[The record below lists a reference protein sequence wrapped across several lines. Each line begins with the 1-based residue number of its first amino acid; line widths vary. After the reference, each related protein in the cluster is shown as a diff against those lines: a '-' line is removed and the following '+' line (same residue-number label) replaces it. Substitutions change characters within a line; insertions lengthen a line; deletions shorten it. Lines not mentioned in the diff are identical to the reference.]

1 MARSTPRGAGDGAR
15 DRPAELE
22 SELSRNSYVILDIS
36 ATMRGSAS
44 RSGKLEHAIQT
55 VGSLAGIPTT
65 VSIQSY
71 KGASD
76 LGGRVASEGL
86 SVVYIMPGLHSA
98 VSNIAAALSGQS
110 VLSVAASPDD
120 VLEGTAL
127 GFALE
132 EGKPKILVNLEAAKA
147 QGVDFR
153 SALLKVARVV

>member
-1 MARSTPRGAGDGAR
+1 M
-15 DRPAELE
+15 
-22 SELSRNSYVILDIS
+22 
-36 ATMRGSAS
+36 
-44 RSGKLEHAIQT
+44 
-55 VGSLAGIPTT
+55 
-65 VSIQSY
+65 SIQSY